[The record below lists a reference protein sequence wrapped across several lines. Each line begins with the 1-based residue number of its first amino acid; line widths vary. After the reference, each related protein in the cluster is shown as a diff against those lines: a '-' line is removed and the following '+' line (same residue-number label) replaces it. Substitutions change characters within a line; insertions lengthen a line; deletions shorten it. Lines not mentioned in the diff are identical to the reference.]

1 MPAPLNPNLWPSV
14 LHDENGNP
22 INALNPLP
30 VAAIISPSPP
40 GTIINSVPDTAVG
53 ALATVPLTA
62 PPAGTRRMTIQNT
75 GPANSRIRVR
85 QVGGAAGSGVLLTS
99 LGSTTYGGADGA
111 LAALEAEDVTANPG
125 QATTVGMT
133 FEEN

>member
-14 LHDENGNP
+14 LHDENGIP
-22 INALNPLP
+22 IGPLNPLP
-30 VAAIISPSPP
+30 VSVTISPTPP
-40 GTIINSVPDTAVG
+40 GTVIDSVPDTAVG
-53 ALATVPLTA
+53 ALATVALPV

-75 GPANSRIRVR
+75 GPSNSRIRVR

-99 LGSTTYGGADGA
+99 LGATSYGGVDGA
-111 LAALEAEDVTANPG
+111 IAALEVQDVTANPG
-125 QATTVGMT
+125 QATTVGVT